1 VRRPR
6 TRWEEDNA
14 MPLNL
19 GAVAGVAGFV
29 LFVAGLA
36 VLLALT

>member
-1 VRRPR
+1 VRRKR
-6 TRWEEDNA
+6 TRWEEDNISSF
-14 MPLNL
+14 N
-19 GAVAGVAGFV
+19 VAAAAAVAGFV

>member
-1 VRRPR
+1 MRRKR
-6 TRWEEDNA
+6 TRWEEDNLT
-14 MPLNL
+14 PLNL
-19 GAVAGVAGFV
+19 GAVAAVAGFV